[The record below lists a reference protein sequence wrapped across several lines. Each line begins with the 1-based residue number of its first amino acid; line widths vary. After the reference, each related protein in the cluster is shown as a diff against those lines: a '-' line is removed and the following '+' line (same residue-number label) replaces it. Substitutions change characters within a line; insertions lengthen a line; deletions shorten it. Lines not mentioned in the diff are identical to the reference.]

1 MSRPNNMSAALFLQ
15 KSYDMI
21 MNCPDDVAAWS
32 NNGTSF
38 VVNQIKDLE
47 SIWLPRYFKHNNFTS
62 FARQLKFYGFDKY
75 KKHNQSGDLDAD
87 SVWEF
92 THPLFL
98 RDAPEK
104 MVSIR
109 RKTNT
114 SSDVSEKVDKTEVSA
129 LKEKMSSLESQLS
142 ALTNQISI
150 LTNFVH
156 SYVETNALDAEV
168 EAEPLR
174 KKAKL
179 TSSPRDVSNF
189 VPVADEMDL
198 SDIDDGILDTLLFG
212 TATPAE
218 AVTFDMQMPLLL

>member
-1 MSRPNNMSAALFLQ
+1 MSAALFLQ
-15 KSYDMI
+15 KTYDMI
-21 MNCPDDVAAWS
+21 MNCPEDVAAWS
-32 NNGTSF
+32 NMGTSF
-38 VVNQIKDLE
+38 VVNQIKELE
-47 SIWLPRYFKHNNFTS
+47 TTWLPRYFKHNNFTS

-75 KKHNQSGDLDAD
+75 KKHNQTGDVESD

-92 THPLFL
+92 THPQFL

-104 MVSIR
+104 MVVIR

-114 SSDVSEKVDKTEVSA
+114 SSDVGEKVDKSEVSA
-129 LKEKMSSLESQLS
+129 LKEKMTSLESQLS

-156 SYVETNALDAEV
+156 SYVESSAADAFVDEEPAL
-168 EAEPLR
+168 

-179 TSSPRDVSNF
+179 TSSPRDVSSM
-189 VPVADEMDL
+189 PEMDL

-212 TATPAE
+212 TTTASHE
-218 AVTFDMQMPLLL
+218 ALAFDMQMPLLL